1 MTSDRLRQIENSLNR
16 LYKQLAD
23 KQKTLDT
30 IAPEEKERIR
40 QQIEDLKQGEIQPL
54 EVERQQ
60 ILSAISEQLMK
71 ISEQEAEVVVGEIVM
86 GVTQIEVQQP
96 NPYSAEVLQLLREI
110 RDRLNQPGPS
120 AAAKLK
126 GIISSIPPF
135 IGVSYEAELDTET
148 FFRTYL
154 PTFTRLIRGAAKK

>member
-1 MTSDRLRQIENSLNR
+1 MTSDRLRQIEENLNLLREQQANVEREALLTTGLPRTQAEQR
-16 LYKQLAD
+16 LRLDIKPKIREYEQEYWQILAANVEQLV
-23 KQKTLDT
+23 
-30 IAPEEKERIR
+30 IPEMEAETAVVEIV
-40 QQIEDLKQGEIQPL
+40 QQVAQL
-54 EVERQQ
+54 EVNQ
-60 ILSAISEQLMK
+60 SAPCPDEM
-71 ISEQEAEVVVGEIVM
+71 
-86 GVTQIEVQQP
+86 
-96 NPYSAEVLQLLREI
+96 LQLLREI

-148 FFRTYL
+148 FFRTHL